1 MTRTLGIVTVGQ
13 APRDDIAAL
22 FAAHAPAGTKVV
34 LRGALDGLSDD
45 EVDRLQPE
53 NGADTLYTRLA
64 LDDPGAGTWSSRYLD
79 PAAGAEVVVTADA
92 AFREAIL
99 FAPSTRPVL
108 CIEPYT
114 CATDALNLQ
123 ARGVDAGLLTLPP
136 GGRWSAGYT
145 ISARA
150 ITYAS

>member
-1 MTRTLGIVTVGQ
+1 
-13 APRDDIAAL
+13 
-22 FAAHAPAGTKVV
+22 
-34 LRGALDGLSDD
+34 
-45 EVDRLQPE
+45 
-53 NGADTLYTRLA
+53 
-64 LDDPGAGTWSSRYLD
+64 
-79 PAAGAEVVVTADA
+79 
-92 AFREAIL
+92 
-99 FAPSTRPVL
+99 VL

-150 ITYAS
+150 ITYAD